1 MLTKVSELSQRIYL
15 SECIINKRRELV
27 DLGMNYGFLNNKTI
41 QCSQDLDQ
49 LINLYMQGSKKTE
62 NGYDGKKIRTLFLT

>member
-1 MLTKVSELSQRIYL
+1 MLTKVSELNQRIYL
-15 SECIINKRRELV
+15 SECILNKRRELV
-27 DLGMNYGFLNNKTI
+27 DLGMNYGLLNKKTI

-62 NGYDGKKIRTLFLT
+62 YKFYYIL

>member
-27 DLGMNYGFLNNKTI
+27 DLGMNYGLLNKKTI

-49 LINLYMQGSKKTE
+49 LINLYMQSSKKTE
-62 NGYDGKKIRTLFLT
+62 YKFYYILYCS

>member
-49 LINLYMQGSKKTE
+49 LINLYMQDSKKTE
-62 NGYDGKKIRTLFLT
+62 NGYGGKKIRTLFLT

>member
-15 SECIINKRRELV
+15 SECIIKKRRELV
-27 DLGMNYGFLNNKTI
+27 DLGMNYGLLNKKTI

-62 NGYDGKKIRTLFLT
+62 YKFCYIL